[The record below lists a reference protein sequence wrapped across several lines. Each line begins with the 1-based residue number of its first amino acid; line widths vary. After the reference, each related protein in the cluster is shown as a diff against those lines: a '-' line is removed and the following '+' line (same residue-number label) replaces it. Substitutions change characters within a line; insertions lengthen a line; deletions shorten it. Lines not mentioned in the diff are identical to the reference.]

1 MTEALRKG
9 ALRMAQPIKHKKG
22 SHLVAKTLA
31 LFFSALLIFCL
42 LIPIQRARVNT
53 KQEYRDLF
61 QYTRTAKKYYY
72 ALHGALSNLNS
83 IHTALTPAVQSQSAT
98 TVAFSALRAE
108 SELLSIQRS
117 LAALAADTRYS
128 LLIIPDPGNSGI
140 VDAVNAS
147 YSAYLAY
154 ANCLLSGEYDSAS
167 FQETLRETKAEA
179 YAQKNRLYQLLFEQ

>member
-1 MTEALRKG
+1 M
-9 ALRMAQPIKHKKG
+9 
-22 SHLVAKTLA
+22 
-31 LFFSALLIFCL
+31 
-42 LIPIQRARVNT
+42 
-53 KQEYRDLF
+53 
-61 QYTRTAKKYYY
+61 
-72 ALHGALSNLNS
+72 
-83 IHTALTPAVQSQSAT
+83 
-98 TVAFSALRAE
+98 
-108 SELLSIQRS
+108 QRS